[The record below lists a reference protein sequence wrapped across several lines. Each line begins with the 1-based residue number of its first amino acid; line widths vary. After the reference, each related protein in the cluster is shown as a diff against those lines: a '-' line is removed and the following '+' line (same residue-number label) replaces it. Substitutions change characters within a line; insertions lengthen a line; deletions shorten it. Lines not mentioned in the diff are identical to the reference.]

1 MKMRITTKGA
11 MKIIPFVLLA
21 LLVVFLGIKVFVPKK
36 EGFRAK
42 TPATTTT
49 TAATTTAAT
58 AATTRAAT
66 TTAATARG

>member
-42 TPATTTT
+42 TPART
-49 TAATTTAAT
+49 TAASPAT
-58 AATTRAAT
+58 AAAT
-66 TTAATARG
+66 TATRAATARG